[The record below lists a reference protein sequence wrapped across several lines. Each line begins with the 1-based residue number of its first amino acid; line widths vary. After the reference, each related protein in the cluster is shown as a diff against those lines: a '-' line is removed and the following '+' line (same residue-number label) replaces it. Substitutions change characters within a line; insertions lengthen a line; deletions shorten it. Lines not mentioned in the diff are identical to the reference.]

1 MMMEILGILAV
12 VLIIASHFV
21 EGFTLVNMIQ
31 FFRGKETPLEKM
43 TLTKQQRM
51 MGKNKSSK

>member
-1 MMMEILGILAV
+1 MEILGILAV

-51 MGKNKSSK
+51 IGKNKSSK